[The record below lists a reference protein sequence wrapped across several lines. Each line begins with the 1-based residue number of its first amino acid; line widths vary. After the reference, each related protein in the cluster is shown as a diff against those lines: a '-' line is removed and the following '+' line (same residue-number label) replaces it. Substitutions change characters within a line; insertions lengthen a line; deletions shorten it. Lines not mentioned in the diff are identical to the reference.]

1 VFDPD
6 EPEQALD
13 LTGADLAAQ
22 RGEVVSRKELKQG
35 AVPGREH
42 TIAAGRQVLR
52 ARTYLSQPHLYQVLI
67 EGEPE
72 RAFSAENDHYLD
84 SFRLTHA
91 WKPFEN
97 RLPREA
103 EVKKQTIECRICL
116 ATSSESRIRRALEKA
131 LPSMQWEEGDSSWDK
146 IRVWGE
152 GPDATIGVYRYE
164 GPGPFN
170 LRITLNAPKGADAEK
185 AYLAMRDRV
194 LLALNGRVWKP
205 LEPQPVSLI
214 KLQGRFPAA
223 YEFECNLDIWA
234 IKRTLDDADF
244 WSWETRQEEPLG
256 LYLDGGVARI
266 VGDKPS
272 YRIEVG
278 NWQDEPDR
286 IPSCDQVHE
295 TVQNSIL
302 PAIGARNVRGAK

>member
-1 VFDPD
+1 MKKREFKCRVC
-6 EPEQALD
+6 
-13 LTGADLAAQ
+13 LAA
-22 RGEVVSRKELKQG
+22 
-35 AVPGREH
+35 
-42 TIAAGRQVLR
+42 
-52 ARTYLSQPHLYQVLI
+52 
-67 EGEPE
+67 
-72 RAFSAENDHYLD
+72 
-84 SFRLTHA
+84 
-91 WKPFEN
+91 
-97 RLPREA
+97 
-103 EVKKQTIECRICL
+103 
-116 ATSSESRIRRALEKA
+116 SSESAIRLALEKA

-170 LRITLNAPKGADAEK
+170 LTIILKAPEGTDAEK

-223 YEFECNLDIWA
+223 YEFECDLEIWA
-234 IKRTLDDADF
+234 IKKTLDDADF
-244 WSWETRQEEPLG
+244 WPWEARQEEPLG
-256 LYLDGGVARI
+256 LYLEGPGRIRI
-266 VGDKPS
+266 VGAKPS

-295 TVQNSIL
+295 TVQNTIL
-302 PAIGARNVRGAK
+302 PAIGARNVRGAN